1 MLRHYNQMKA
11 YLDGTGKTVLLSRA
25 LSLFIAAG
33 VAAALILPASCYR
46 DRSESS
52 SESPT
57 SPEIPEPP
65 ETPTIPELTSTPY
78 LNADDVWI
86 SMRYTPEHQGIDFS
100 ATKNIPIRAPGS
112 GTFNKHMYYHAAV
125 PRWQVNTEIYI
136 GKYSIDLLFE
146 PGDSVTKVQAQTQY
160 DMLIADGTPVNAGD
174 SLGMLYVAPGQPYAM
189 LHFGVHHVV
198 TGLAECLT
206 IYCSPEVRTA
216 ILDLFHRDHPG
227 EQICYCH
234 TY

>member
-1 MLRHYNQMKA
+1 MLPHDNQMKA
-11 YLDGTGKTVLLSRA
+11 CFGGRVRTVLFSRA
-25 LSLFIAAG
+25 LSLLIAGG
-33 VAAALILPASCYR
+33 VAVAMILPASCYR
-46 DRSESS
+46 DFTEASD
-52 SESPT
+52 ESPAG
-57 SPEIPEPP
+57 PEI
-65 ETPTIPELTSTPY
+65 PTIPELTSTPY
-78 LNADDVWI
+78 YNADDVWI

-100 ATKNIPIRAPGS
+100 AQKNIPVRAPGQ
-112 GTFNKHMYYHAAV
+112 GTFYKHLYYHAGV

-136 GKYSIDLLFE
+136 GNYSIDLLFE

-160 DMLIADGTPVNAGD
+160 DMLIADGTSVSAGD

-189 LHFGVHHVV
+189 LHFGVHHTI

-206 IYCSPEVRTA
+206 IYCSPEVLTA

>member
-1 MLRHYNQMKA
+1 MLRHYNQMKEC
-11 YLDGTGKTVLLSRA
+11 LDGTGKTVLLSRT
-25 LSLFIAAG
+25 LSLLIAAG
-33 VAAALILPASCYR
+33 VAAALILPTSCYR

-57 SPEIPEPP
+57 SPEIPETP

-100 ATKNIPIRAPGS
+100 ATKNIPVRAPGL
-112 GTFNKHMYYHAAV
+112 GTFYKHLYFHPGV

-136 GKYSIDLLFE
+136 GNYSIDLLFE

-174 SLGMLYVAPGQPYAM
+174 SLGMLYVAPGSHTP
-189 LHFGVHHVV
+189 
-198 TGLAECLT
+198 
-206 IYCSPEVRTA
+206 
-216 ILDLFHRDHPG
+216 
-227 EQICYCH
+227 CYTSVC
-234 TY
+234 TMW